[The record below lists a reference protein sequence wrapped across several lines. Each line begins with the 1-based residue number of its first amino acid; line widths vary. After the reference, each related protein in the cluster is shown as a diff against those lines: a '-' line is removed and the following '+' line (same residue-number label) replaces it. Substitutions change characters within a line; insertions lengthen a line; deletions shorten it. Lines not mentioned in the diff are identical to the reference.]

1 MPRNNDDFGQGAI
14 DFFTAR
20 MRQDALEEAQE
31 ELESASGERRR
42 KPSAIY
48 RKGEDQSGLEE
59 AAALQRLHDKDKRV
73 SADDQSGYTGAKMAF
88 TPFAGGVTPN
98 TKALPVSGAELAKE
112 AARRKSGAVDKFGM
126 TNNEHKVDRDEQ
138 RKKGAY

>member
-20 MRQDALEEAQE
+20 MRRDALEEAQE

-59 AAALQRLHDKDKRV
+59 AAAVQRLHDEGKKL
-73 SADDQSGYTGAKMAF
+73 SMDDQSGYTGAKMAF
-88 TPFAGGVTPN
+88 TPWTSPITEN
-98 TKALPVSGAELAKE
+98 TKALPVSGTELAKE
-112 AARRKSGAVDKFGM
+112 AARRKSGAVDDLGLPNHAH
-126 TNNEHKVDRDEQ
+126 TVDRDEQ